1 MEATCIA
8 VPIKKEGLPTSVITE
23 TGQIVTVNWEEGKAW
38 EIRQSVKPAA
48 VDKKGGTLLL
58 WHLK

>member
-23 TGQIVTVNWEEGKAW
+23 TGQIVTVNGGSGKAPTDGNLVPGP
-38 EIRQSVKPAA
+38 RSPDQ
-48 VDKKGGTLLL
+48 
-58 WHLK
+58 